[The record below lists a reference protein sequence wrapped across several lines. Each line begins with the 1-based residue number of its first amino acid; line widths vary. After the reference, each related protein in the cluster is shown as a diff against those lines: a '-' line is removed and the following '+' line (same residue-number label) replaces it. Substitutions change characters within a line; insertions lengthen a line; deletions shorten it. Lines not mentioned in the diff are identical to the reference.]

1 MSTATLLLGFVI
13 AILLGSLFHLWRG
26 GKAGRLVLYL
36 IFSTAGLWSGHFI
49 AAVLNWDFDKLGQ
62 LHLAFG
68 ILGSLLFLLIGNWLS
83 RIDKLQA
90 SK

>member
-49 AAVLNWDFDKLGQ
+49 AAALNWDFDKLGQ

-83 RIDKLQA
+83 RVDKLQG

>member
-36 IFSTAGLWSGHFI
+36 FFSTAGIWSGHFI
-49 AAVLNWDFDKLGQ
+49 AAALNWDFDKLGQ

-68 ILGSLLFLLIGNWLS
+68 LLGSILFLFVGDWLS
-83 RIDKLQA
+83 RIDKIQ
-90 SK
+90 STK